1 MEKLL
6 SNVLKMQNLSIDYS
20 IQASRIH
27 QKKCNAILGLN
38 LKCKFVPGLSINK
51 S

>member
-6 SNVLKMQNLSIDYS
+6 SNVLKMRNRRIDYS
-20 IQASRIH
+20 IRASKTH
-27 QKKCNAILGLN
+27 HKKCNAILGLN

>member
-6 SNVLKMQNLSIDYS
+6 SNAPKMRNSRIDYS
-20 IQASRIH
+20 METSRIYK
-27 QKKCNAILGLN
+27 KKCNAILGLN
-38 LKCKFVPGLSINK
+38 LMCKFVPGLSINK